1 MEREWGSAAI
11 VALAHLVTDQ
21 CTGGCTAHGAQR
33 AAEQGI
39 PHDTTGHGAYAGT
52 DLCTA
57 GIGGTAGREQGNGCC
72 NNNKIK
78 TAGSQALL
86 ALEAVALARGVSPG
100 GAADLLAA
108 TLFLDRLT
116 EGEAHGNA

>member
-1 MEREWGSAAI
+1 MEREWGSAAV

-72 NNNKIK
+72 GGNGIK
-78 TAGSQALL
+78 AGLHVHLL
-86 ALEAVALARGVSPG
+86 WRPAFSPWVG
-100 GAADLLAA
+100 YGAS
-108 TLFLDRLT
+108 TVW
-116 EGEAHGNA
+116 

>member
-1 MEREWGSAAI
+1 MEREWGSAAV

-72 NNNKIK
+72 GGNGIK
-78 TAGSQALL
+78 AGLPRSG
-86 ALEAVALARGVSPG
+86 EGRGGEEGRSRW
-100 GAADLLAA
+100 AAYHL
-108 TLFLDRLT
+108 
-116 EGEAHGNA
+116 